1 MLLQSTPLWCK
12 QLSNE
17 THHGI
22 FEKFVFCVILP
33 EQKFAFTSHCGL
45 NLNYELMIFQA
56 PLCGKKNMMLIH
68 SQPTE
73 GMRPTKNRSKTSQC
87 NSITF

>member
-22 FEKFVFCVILP
+22 FEKFIFCVILP
-33 EQKFAFTSHCGL
+33 EQKFTFTSHG
-45 NLNYELMIFQA
+45 
-56 PLCGKKNMMLIH
+56 
-68 SQPTE
+68 
-73 GMRPTKNRSKTSQC
+73 
-87 NSITF
+87 